1 MLKML
6 RIFQVEE
13 VFDWLVEKSKLTTAD
28 KTSYIFAL
36 TGWTYVKEN
45 QLARCDYCNRKWLLE
60 KFTSNISTARGEE
73 IDGEECSFV
82 DPLFQ
87 YQSWCA
93 WRHLEKGWHVQLK
106 QIQLMRNSFDSP
118 KKTRLDTSSYV
129 SCVMTVLRQLCHE
142 N

>member
-1 MLKML
+1 MA
-6 RIFQVEE
+6 
-13 VFDWLVEKSKLTTAD
+13 TAD

-82 DPLFQ
+82 DTLFQ
-87 YQSWCA
+87 HQSWCA

-106 QIQLMRNSFDSP
+106 QIQLMRNSFYSP
-118 KKTRLDTSSYV
+118 KKTRLDTSSYASLIDGIRNV
-129 SCVMTVLRQLCHE
+129 RQLLNGKNLKFDRLSSIAIFE
-142 N
+142 K